1 MYAARQHKEPTGR
14 MFHQPEKKRTQLFR
28 LEDNRGRK
36 IAQETVKTLKTNVL
50 QCVVKDDHDK
60 KLAEKE
66 LLECLSIR
74 NPTVYHLAELH
85 KYMQST
91 IPYTVLFMKERMQL
105 VDAFILFGRN
115 NGRITETASQSNM
128 QDNAIFEQKLG
139 KFLQLSMQKYAH
151 QICEIAACYAKIP
164 KEAIRKEASGV
175 EKSWAGAYGT
185 VHGGES
191 LDTDVYKSTL
201 YFDKIMESKGGWKQ
215 NYPPQNILSMRN
227 TKGLSFD
234 EKIENVKPS
243 EWPEGTRQIVY
254 NTYCMLP
261 ASSHMEEI
269 GFISYLDGLEEQ
281 KRVEYL
287 TDILHIRYSTSTD
300 TVGETQRIFPTDN
313 PHGQEYLQS
322 HAGGQFNVIT
332 FTPYIEEAKALSK
345 PVLSGPSGT
354 AFRYISAWH
363 HIRIEL
369 VAGKVPIGTKLVAGE
384 VPTIKQAILVIMANL
399 LPPRSH
405 HSYHEIMD
413 GVNGVGGFSYED
425 KAGYSDLEKC
435 QPGIVELINVSNPI
449 GLVVGKKHFPGRS
462 SSEGVKSAIFGG
474 S

>member
-1 MYAARQHKEPTGR
+1 M
-14 MFHQPEKKRTQLFR
+14 
-28 LEDNRGRK
+28 
-36 IAQETVKTLKTNVL
+36 

-60 KLAEKE
+60 ELAEKE
-66 LLECLSIR
+66 LLECLNIR
-74 NPTVYHLAELH
+74 NLTACHLAELR
-85 KYMQST
+85 KYMQSSISYK
-91 IPYTVLFMKERMQL
+91 IPFIKERMKL
-105 VDAFILFGRN
+105 VDDFILFGREN
-115 NGRITETASQSNM
+115 RRITGTTSQSNM

-139 KFLQLSMQKYAH
+139 EFLQLNMQAYAH

-201 YFDKIMESKGGWKQ
+201 YFDKIMEPKGGWKQ

-227 TKGLSFD
+227 AGGLSFD
-234 EKIENVKPS
+234 EKIEKVQPS
-243 EWPEGTRQIVY
+243 EWPKGTRQIVY
-254 NTYCMLP
+254 NTYRMLP

-269 GFISYLDGLEEQ
+269 DFILFLDRMREQ
-281 KRVEYL
+281 ERMAYL

-332 FTPYIEEAKALSK
+332 FTPYLEEAKALSK

-354 AFRYISAWH
+354 AFRYISAWF
-363 HIRIEL
+363 HIKTEFAQ
-369 VAGKVPIGTKLVAGE
+369 VEG
-384 VPTIKQAILVIMANL
+384 PTIEQAILVIMANL

-435 QPGIVELINVSNPI
+435 QPGIIELINVSNPI